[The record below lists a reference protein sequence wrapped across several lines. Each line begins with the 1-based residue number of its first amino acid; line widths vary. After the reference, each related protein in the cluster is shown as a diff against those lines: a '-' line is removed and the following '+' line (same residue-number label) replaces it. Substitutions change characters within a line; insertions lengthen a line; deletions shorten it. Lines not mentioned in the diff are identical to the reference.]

1 MSDKQVPVKLQT
13 FMYFIFKHLT
23 NTQDLDEFLEE
34 CDISENEYQEI
45 EEWFRKL
52 EINLLSP

>member
-34 CDISENEYQEI
+34 CDITADEYLEI
-45 EEWFRKL
+45 EEWFRNL
-52 EINLLSP
+52 GINLLSP